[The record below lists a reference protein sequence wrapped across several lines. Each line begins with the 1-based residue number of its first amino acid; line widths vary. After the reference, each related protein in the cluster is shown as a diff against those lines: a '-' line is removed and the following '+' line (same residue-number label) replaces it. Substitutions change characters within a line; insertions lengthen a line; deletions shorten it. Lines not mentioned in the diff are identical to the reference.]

1 MKRELTN
8 RLYHRHMTILHRTIP
23 LIIISTVCC
32 SRHSVQPMAPP
43 STCRSLE
50 NANSFD
56 SRVLSAVKCKAN
68 GNYQLRITGVS
79 RVSSLLDIIN
89 LIHLNVCFDFFY
101 FFYLILFLFS
111 LFFYLIDAMELGNGN
126 SKLRKRQSIQ
136 LSPSLDTE
144 MGSYGGTAN
153 CSANSLSPSSPTG
166 QITSPSNLQTSSKEF
181 QVSEV
186 RPFLFF
192 CLPSS
197 FPSFYCLSLAH
208 VWIVFTAF
216 EGYWELSSSSLLYF
230 ILLLIWVVFSWKGS
244 HWPWNKSLYW
254 FFYYIPLFQ

>member
-1 MKRELTN
+1 MMKRELTN

-56 SRVLSAVKCKAN
+56 SKVLSAVKCKAN

-111 LFFYLIDAMELGNGN
+111 LFLYLIDAMELGNEN
-126 SKLRKRQSIQ
+126 SKLRKRQSSQ

-144 MGSYGGTAN
+144 MGSY
-153 CSANSLSPSSPTG
+153 
-166 QITSPSNLQTSSKEF
+166 
-181 QVSEV
+181 
-186 RPFLFF
+186 
-192 CLPSS
+192 
-197 FPSFYCLSLAH
+197 
-208 VWIVFTAF
+208 
-216 EGYWELSSSSLLYF
+216 
-230 ILLLIWVVFSWKGS
+230 
-244 HWPWNKSLYW
+244 
-254 FFYYIPLFQ
+254 